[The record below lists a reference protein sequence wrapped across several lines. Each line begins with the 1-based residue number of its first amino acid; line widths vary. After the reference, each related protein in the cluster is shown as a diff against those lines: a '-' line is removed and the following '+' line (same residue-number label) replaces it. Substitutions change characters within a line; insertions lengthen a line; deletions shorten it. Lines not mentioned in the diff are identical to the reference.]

1 MNEGRTNN
9 SHNNGLGKQPRPVLE
24 VDDLYVSFGGYR
36 GRTRA
41 VNGVTFQIHQ
51 GEILGIVGESGCG
64 KSVTALSLLK
74 LVPMPPG
81 RIDGGTVTLHTDDD
95 KTVDVTSLAPDSR
108 EIRALRGR
116 QISMIFQEPMRSLH
130 PMFSIGDQI
139 VEILLQHFAM
149 NRKEAL
155 DKAVALLERVG
166 LPEPARVVHEFPHQL
181 SGGMRQRVMIA
192 IALACEPQLLVAD
205 EPTTALDV
213 TIQAQILELLQTLQ
227 DEMGLAVMLITHDMG
242 VVAEI
247 ADRVIV
253 MYLGEIVEAATVDQ
267 LFTNPQHPYTQG
279 LLRSLPNWTD
289 QPKTPLHSLA
299 GTVPELMDLPTGC
312 VFVERCPF
320 ADKVPGLRKPSLI
333 ETEPGHFVKCWLYTE
348 EFAHARL

>member
-1 MNEGRTNN
+1 MENSRVHNTNSNGRD
-9 SHNNGLGKQPRPVLE
+9 GQPRLVLE
-24 VDDLYVSFGGYR
+24 VEDLYVSFGGYR
-36 GRTRA
+36 GHTRA
-41 VNGVTFQIHQ
+41 VNGVSFQIHQ

-81 RIDGGTVTLHTDDD
+81 RIDGGTISLHTDDT
-95 KTVDVTSLAPDSR
+95 TVDVTALAPDSR
-108 EIRALRGR
+108 EIRAIRGR

-139 VEILLQHFAM
+139 VEILLQHFDM
-149 NRKEAL
+149 NRREAL

-213 TIQAQILELLQTLQ
+213 TIQAQILELLQALQ
-227 DEMGLAVMLITHDMG
+227 AEMGLAVMLITHDMG

-253 MYLGEIVEAATVDQ
+253 MYLGEIVEAASVDQ

-279 LLRSLPNWTD
+279 LLKSIPNWTD

-299 GTVPELMDLPTGC
+299 GVVPELLDLPAGC

-348 EFAHARL
+348 EFAHARP